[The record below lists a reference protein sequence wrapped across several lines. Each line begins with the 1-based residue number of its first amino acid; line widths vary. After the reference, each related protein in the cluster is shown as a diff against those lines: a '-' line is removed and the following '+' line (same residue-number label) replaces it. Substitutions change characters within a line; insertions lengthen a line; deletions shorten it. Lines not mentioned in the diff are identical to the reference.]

1 MLKLLVCRF
10 VSLCGVC
17 LEGVDA
23 DEVDIPAYSDIPGQ
37 STAYH
42 PFQITQT
49 LPLPDEL
56 HTEMRRADVDRES
69 GHAN

>member
-1 MLKLLVCRF
+1 MRDRD
-10 VSLCGVC
+10 
-17 LEGVDA
+17 EA
-23 DEVDIPAYSDIPGQ
+23 DFGIDIPAYADLPGQ

-56 HTEMRRADVDRES
+56 HTEMRKADVDRES
-69 GHAN
+69 H